1 MNVGIVG
8 SFVVGGIVLISL
20 LNVQLG
26 VQKTANQQTMN
37 LSAKQQLETVVDL
50 VEYDFPKIGYLVGP
64 SAIQNAQANQITFQS
79 DLYDQDTVLTVTWRF
94 DTTQANID
102 TRNPND
108 FTLRRIISGQ
118 TSTINLNIVDF
129 DLRYENSQGNTTVNT
144 DSIRGIHVSIV
155 CQSPEMINDRFYE
168 AAWEKT
174 FYPVNLR
181 LALQ

>member
-8 SFVVGGIVLISL
+8 SFIVGGIVLISL

-26 VQKTANQQTMN
+26 VRQTADQQTMN
-37 LSAKQQLETVVDL
+37 LSAKQQLEAVVDL

-64 SAIQNAQANQITFQS
+64 AAVQNAQTNQITFQS
-79 DLYDQDTVLTVTWRF
+79 DLYDQDTILTVAWRY
-94 DTTQANID
+94 DTSQPNTE

-108 FTLRRIISGQ
+108 FTLQRIINGQ
-118 TSTINLNIVDF
+118 ASTLNANIVEF
-129 DLRYENSQGNTTVNT
+129 DLQYENSDGNTTVNP

-155 CQSPEMINDRFYE
+155 CQSPELINDRFYE

>member
-8 SFVVGGIVLISL
+8 SFIVGGIVLVSL
-20 LNVQLG
+20 LAVQTG
-26 VQKTANQQTMN
+26 IYKSANQQTMN

-64 SAIQNAQANQITFQS
+64 AAIQNAQSNEITFQS
-79 DLYDQDTVLTVTWRF
+79 DLYDQDTVLTVTWRY
-94 DTTQANID
+94 DTTRFNTATI
-102 TRNPND
+102 NPND
-108 FTLRRIISGQ
+108 YLLERIINGQ
-118 TSTINLNIVDF
+118 PQSLNMNVIEFHLSYRNGKGNSTANP
-129 DLRYENSQGNTTVNT
+129 
-144 DSIRGIHVSIV
+144 DSIRGIHLSII
-155 CQSPEMINDRFYE
+155 CQSPEVTDSKYFE